1 MATNFLTQIFG
12 SRNDR
17 LLKQYRKTVERIN
30 ALEPEF
36 EKLSDD
42 ALRAKTQEFK
52 DRVAKGETLDG
63 LLPEAFATVREGSK
77 RIMKMRHFDVQL
89 LGGMALHNGKI
100 SEMRTGEGKTLTATL
115 PVYLNALSGKG
126 VHVVTVNDYLAS
138 RDAKWMG
145 RLYNFLGLTVGINL
159 PQMPREEKQEAYGSD
174 ITYGTNNEYGFDY
187 LRDNMVY
194 EPGDRVQ
201 RVLNYAIVDEVDS
214 ILIDEARTPLII
226 SGQAEDHTDLYLA
239 INKVVPLLKKQEGEA
254 DPRTGEGVTVPGD
267 FTVDE
272 KTHQVFLTE
281 DGHENA
287 ERILGEFKL
296 LPEGASLYDPAN
308 ITLMHHLTA
317 ALRARHLYHRDQHY
331 VVQEGEVTI
340 VDEFTGRLMTGRRW
354 SDGLHQA
361 VEAKEGVE
369 IQAENQTM
377 ASITFQNYFRLYG
390 KLAGMTGTADTE
402 AYEFQEIY
410 GLETVI
416 IPPNR
421 ISKREDQLDRVYKTT
436 REKYE
441 AAIQDIRECYERGQ
455 PVLVGTSSIE
465 NSEIIDGLLTQ
476 AGLPHQVL
484 NAKQH
489 AREADIVA
497 QAGRTK
503 MITIATNMAGRG
515 TDIVLGGNIEK
526 MIEAIENDEGRDE
539 ATKQADIA
547 HVREEWT
554 KDHEFVKSL
563 GGLRIIATERH
574 ESRRIDNQLR
584 GRSGRQGDPGSS
596 RFYLSL
602 DDPLMRIFA
611 GDRVKAI
618 MDRLKMPDGEAI
630 EAGIV
635 TRSIESAQ
643 RKVEA
648 RNFDIRKQLL
658 EYDDVSNDQRKV
670 IYQQRNDILD
680 AGDLTAQIAALRE
693 GCFMDLV
700 RQYVPAES
708 VEEQWDL
715 EGLEKTLFTEWGL
728 DMPLKKE
735 VEASDA
741 ISDEDVLEKV
751 VKAANETFD
760 AKLALI
766 GQENFTQF
774 ERMVLLQSIDT
785 HWREHLASLDYLRQG
800 IHLRGYA
807 QKQPKQEYKR
817 EAFELFG
824 QLLDSVKNEV
834 TRQLMTVRVQSGEQL
849 EEAAEA
855 MESRGENV
863 ANITYSAPTETG
875 EVEVRVDEESQR
887 RLAAVGTGALSA
899 EAAAFARVGRNDPCP
914 CGSGKKYKQ
923 CHGKL
928 S

>member
-17 LLKQYRKTVERIN
+17 LLKQYRKTVARIN

-36 EKLSDD
+36 EKLGDD

-52 DRVAKGETLDG
+52 DRIAKGESLDD

-77 RIMKMRHFDVQL
+77 RVMKMRHFDVQL

-126 VHVVTVNDYLAS
+126 VHVVTVNDYLAN
-138 RDAKWMG
+138 RDATWMG
-145 RLYNFLGLTVGINL
+145 RLYNFLGLSVGINL
-159 PQMPREEKQEAYGSD
+159 PQMPREEKQAAYGSD

-201 RVLNYAIVDEVDS
+201 RKLNYAIVDEVDS

-308 ITLMHHLTA
+308 ITLMHHLNA

-331 VVQEGEVTI
+331 VVQQGEVVI

-369 IQAENQTM
+369 IQAENQTL

-410 GLETVI
+410 GLETMI

-421 ISKREDQLDRVYKTT
+421 VSKRDDQLDRVYKTT

-526 MIEAIENDEGRDE
+526 MIEAVEADEGRDE
-539 ATKQADIA
+539 AAKKADIEHIRA
-547 HVREEWT
+547 EWNN
-554 KDHEFVKSL
+554 DHEFVKSL

-680 AGDLTAQIAALRE
+680 AGDLGAQIAALRE
-693 GCFMDLV
+693 GCFIDLV

-708 VEEQWDL
+708 VEEQWNIPAL
-715 EGLEKTLFTEWGL
+715 EQALFNEWGI
-728 DMPLKKE
+728 DMPLAKI
-735 VEASDA
+735 VEGSEA
-741 ISDEDVLEKV
+741 ISDEDIVEKV
-751 VKAANETFD
+751 VQAANETFD
-760 AKLALI
+760 AKVALI
-766 GQENFTQF
+766 GAENFTQF

-834 TRQLMTVRVQSGEQL
+834 TRQLMTVRVQSSEQL
-849 EEAAEA
+849 DEAAEA
-855 MESRGENV
+855 MENRGENV
-863 ANITYSAPTETG
+863 SNITYSAPTETG

-887 RLAAVGTGALSA
+887 RIAAAGLGTLSA

-914 CGSGKKYKQ
+914 CGSGKKYKH

>member
-52 DRVAKGETLDG
+52 DRVAKGESLDA

-201 RVLNYAIVDEVDS
+201 RVLNFAIVDEVDS

-287 ERILGEFKL
+287 ERILGELKL
-296 LPEGASLYDPAN
+296 IPEGASLYDPAN

-331 VVQEGEVTI
+331 VVQQGEVTI

-526 MIEAIENDEGRDE
+526 MIEAIETDEGRDE
-539 ATKQADIA
+539 ATKQVDIA